1 MNEKK
6 EERKK
11 ERKNKEKQGS
21 GLSNERRLGSFKL

>member
-6 EERKK
+6 E